1 MRFVLF
7 VLSVIAAT
15 TVLDTPTK
23 AQNYPW
29 CAIYSGGR
37 GGGGTNCGFTT
48 LNNAWQPRA
57 GLVASA
63 NPIRNTCLHPDHIG
77 TLGIG
82 AIHIEGLTLT
92 MLGKQTMKS
101 LLFIVAF
108 AIGLLAF
115 LVATQP
121 VSAARGWWSWPNS
134 GYCPS
139 GTCNKLGGWRASN
152 VKNCSAA
159 NCRGFYPR

>member
-92 MLGKQTMKS
+92 MLGKQTIQGRPTGPTAS
-101 LLFIVAF
+101 CVLLPRSHSV
-108 AIGLLAF
+108 
-115 LVATQP
+115 
-121 VSAARGWWSWPNS
+121 RGDTLWQ
-134 GYCPS
+134 
-139 GTCNKLGGWRASN
+139 RALHALRDCSN
-152 VKNCSAA
+152 TRCGV
-159 NCRGFYPR
+159 FPL